1 MRLILLGP
9 PGSGKGTQSAM
20 LRAKLGVAHLSSGDL
35 LREAVRN
42 GTSVGRQARSFMDDG
57 KLVPDEL
64 VLGMM
69 LERMARAD
77 CTAGVLLDGFPR
89 TEPQARTLDNLL
101 SQNGWPLDH
110 VVSLRVSDEEIL
122 KRIRGRA
129 EQEGRSDDSEETAKT
144 RLAVYKRDTAPLLA
158 YYRQAGVL
166 IEVDGIGAPE
176 EICRRILDRVGDR
189 A

>member
-9 PGSGKGTQSAM
+9 PGSGKGTQSAL
-20 LRAKLGVAHLSSGDL
+20 LRGKLGVAHLSSGDL

-42 GTSVGRQARSFMDDG
+42 ETSLGRQARKFMDDG

-69 LERMARAD
+69 RERMMRAD
-77 CTAGVLLDGFPR
+77 CEAGFLLDGFPR
-89 TEPQARTLDNLL
+89 TEPQARALDALL
-101 SQNGWPLDH
+101 TENGWPLDH
-110 VVSLRVSDEEIL
+110 VISLRVSDEEIL

-129 EQEGRSDDSEETAKT
+129 EQEGRSDDSEETVRT
-144 RLAVYKRDTAPLLA
+144 RLEVYKRDTAPLLSF
-158 YYRQAGVL
+158 YRQARL
-166 IEVDGIGAPE
+166 LREIEGIGTPD
-176 EICRRILDRVGDR
+176 EICRRILARVGDR